1 MKIACTRP
9 HGHPEMVPAEEK
21 EFDGRCCFAPQSIP
35 LTCKGASMKTSSIGK
50 PLTSGLSLEH
60 GRPFEYPSGSSR
72 PVLRNGRFYRLAS
85 DGSLATFDPSR
96 GEWRVL
102 DRPSPV
108 HDGGDVMRCSLVERN
123 GRLTSVFVE
132 RESQYVSVFRL
143 DEEESEWEEVTS
155 LGGGGQAL
163 IVGYPDTLLG
173 SSI

>member
-1 MKIACTRP
+1 MMALNTS
-9 HGHPEMVPAEEK
+9 G
-21 EFDGRCCFAPQSIP
+21 
-35 LTCKGASMKTSSIGK
+35 MKTSSIGK
-50 PLTSGLSLEH
+50 PLSGLSLEH
-60 GRPFEYPSGSSR
+60 GRPLEYPSGSSR
-72 PVLRNGRFYRLAS
+72 PVLRNGRFYCLAS

-155 LGGGGQAL
+155 LGGGGGGQAL
-163 IVGYPDTLLG
+163 IVGYPETLLR